1 MNINMHDM
9 VQRQR
14 DIIALPQELR
24 EEAMRKRLLG
34 PFEGMIGYIVPPQND
49 PLEQFGLMRPDGP
62 TERYETAL
70 NLLAEADA
78 EELCRQALEQSWASF
93 NELGYKPPVT
103 DIEFGLFLLEDRQP
117 EMAAFHQG
125 YTGFAGIP
133 GYIMVN
139 VWPNEFNLPRLP
151 AAAAHE
157 FNHQMRLGYEP
168 WSMNVTVA
176 QYIVMEG
183 LAEAFVHSLY
193 GWDKVGPWVS
203 RVDAESL
210 ARAKQLIGAA
220 LHVSGFNEVRSYI
233 FGDEVMAMFG
243 GEAIGMPAS
252 GGYAFGYH
260 MVQAYLKKT
269 GKTAAEATLTP
280 TSDII
285 KESRYFE

>member
-1 MNINMHDM
+1 M
-9 VQRQR
+9 
-14 DIIALPQELR
+14 
-24 EEAMRKRLLG
+24 
-34 PFEGMIGYIVPPQND
+34 
-49 PLEQFGLMRPDGP
+49 
-62 TERYETAL
+62 
-70 NLLAEADA
+70 
-78 EELCRQALEQSWASF
+78 
-93 NELGYKPPVT
+93 
-103 DIEFGLFLLEDRQP
+103 
-117 EMAAFHQG
+117 
-125 YTGFAGIP
+125 
-133 GYIMVN
+133 
-139 VWPNEFNLPRLP
+139 
-151 AAAAHE
+151 
-157 FNHQMRLGYEP
+157 
-168 WSMNVTVA
+168 
-176 QYIVMEG
+176 
-183 LAEAFVHSLY
+183 HSLY

-252 GGYAFGYH
+252 GGYAVGYH